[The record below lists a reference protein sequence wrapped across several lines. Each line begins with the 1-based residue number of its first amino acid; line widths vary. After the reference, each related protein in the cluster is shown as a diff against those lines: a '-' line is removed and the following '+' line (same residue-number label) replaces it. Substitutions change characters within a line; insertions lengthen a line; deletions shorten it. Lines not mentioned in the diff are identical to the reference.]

1 MKIRKLLAK
10 ALPIALVAFSTLAF
24 AQDVIKIG
32 APLALTGTLADEAK
46 KQQVAYAMWRDRVNA
61 AGGINVGGKMMKVEV
76 IESDYQSNAQR
87 AQQMAERMISQDK
100 VDFLLSPFGSGHTKV
115 VAGVAERYGVPVIAP
130 SASSVSVFDQNYKY
144 LFGTLAPNGGL
155 IEAMAGLFLEQR
167 PETKTIAILGREDV
181 FPNAMASEM
190 EKVAKERGLE
200 IVHKELYPIG
210 NLDFSSS
217 LSRIRAAKPD
227 WIYVTGYDKD
237 LILARKQMED
247 LRVSAPIVTMITG
260 PAYPEFRHN
269 LGKLAENVTSVTWW
283 HQATQYESDDIFG
296 STKAFFEEF
305 TERAKAEPD
314 YVGASSAAA
323 LVALQKAIEKAG
335 SIDKNKVRDE
345 LAKLDIETFYGPI
358 KFGPNGMN
366 AGRDMPVI
374 QVQGGDVVL
383 LYPAA
388 IKQADLKPFN

>member
-130 SASSVSVFDQNYKY
+130 SASSESVFDQSYKY

-167 PETKTIAILGREDV
+167 PETKTVAILGREDV

-190 EKVAKERGLE
+190 EKIAKARGLE